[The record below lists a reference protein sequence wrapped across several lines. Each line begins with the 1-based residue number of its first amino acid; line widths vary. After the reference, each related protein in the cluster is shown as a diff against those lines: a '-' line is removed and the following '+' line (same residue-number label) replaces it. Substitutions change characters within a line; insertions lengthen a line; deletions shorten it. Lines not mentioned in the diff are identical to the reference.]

1 MGRVVQ
7 PSGISSRASNR
18 PLESDVTDSGN
29 RLTGGLD
36 LLLAGLVVGEPAPGT
51 VEVALIGFDVVVGRD
66 VMVASAGVD
75 VLVVDVARLS
85 RDEVA
90 DTAPLGIIAA
100 NDPTVTTLPASAT
113 NAGHCRRR
121 LFRQAMAVPGSV
133 LEQSLWVD
141 PRGPAQRPDRPLGD
155 RSARSGPMI
164 VIASFGYDEVG
175 FNQLLRPG
183 DKVHLRYEFV
193 ETRSTARGG
202 RMRA

>member
-7 PSGISSRASNR
+7 PSGISLRASNR

-66 VMVASAGVD
+66 VMVASAGAD

-90 DTAPLGIIAA
+90 DTAPLGVISA

-121 LFRQAMAVPGSV
+121 LFRLAMAVPGSV

-141 PRGPAQRPDRPLGD
+141 PRGPAQGPDRPLGE

-164 VIASFGYDEVG
+164 AICIVRLRRGAFPSAAS
-175 FNQLLRPG
+175 PG
-183 DKVHLRYEFV
+183 
-193 ETRSTARGG
+193 
-202 RMRA
+202 